1 MSRIHYFNPGHET
14 AILQGTRNYTPPSN
28 VRKMQKD
35 LAILPV
41 WYAEPEDLVYIPE
54 IIPPGFLYSQP
65 KELQPLPA
73 LITEASLANYSANSS
88 LLRASPWGIS
98 PQSLHLFNKLKESTG
113 IPISIPE
120 WKEEYTRLTGRQTA
134 ADCLRK
140 IRAYLPDLAIPAP
153 PCFCTSTQEV
163 EEQMLLWDAPFVL
176 KTPFSSSG
184 RGLLWIWEKTLD
196 AKDKNWINGAIH
208 KQGTVSI
215 ESGLEKIQ
223 DFAMEFHSDGQGH
236 VGYEGLSVFN
246 TEERGAYS
254 GNVMECQ
261 AIMRTRITQFTGEE
275 AFRRIQETVAC
286 VLSEIYGSIYTGYLG
301 VDMLV
306 YKQKDGSFAI
316 HPCVEINMRYTMG
329 MVALRLFQKYIAP
342 EACGNFRISFDK
354 EEGGAYE
361 KDCQMRDSYP
371 LQFTEGKIGAGYLSL
386 CPVGKETHYRAYLLI
401 L

>member
-14 AILQGTRNYTPPSN
+14 AVLKGTRNYTPPSN

-54 IIPPGFLYSQP
+54 ITPSDFLDSQP
-65 KELQPLPA
+65 KELHPFPTLV
-73 LITEASLANYSANSS
+73 TETSLANYSSTPS
-88 LLRASPWGIS
+88 LLQASPWGIS
-98 PQSLHLFNKLKESTG
+98 PQSLHLFDKLKESTG
-113 IPISIPE
+113 IPMSIPE

-134 ADCLRK
+134 ADCLEK
-140 IRAYLPDLAIPAP
+140 IRTYLPDMAIPAI
-153 PCFCTSTQEV
+153 PCFCASVREV
-163 EEQMLLWDAPFVL
+163 EEQMLLCDTPFVL

-184 RGLLWIWEKTLD
+184 RGLLWIWEKELD
-196 AKDKNWINGAIH
+196 TKDKNWINGAIN

-215 ESGLEKIQ
+215 ESGLEKVQ

-261 AIMRTRITQFTGEE
+261 ASMRTRVTRFTGEE
-275 AFRRIQETVAC
+275 VFRRIQETVAR
-286 VLSEIYGSIYTGYLG
+286 VLSDIYGSIYTGYLG

-306 YKQKDGSFAI
+306 YKQKDGSFSI

-329 MVALRLFQKYIAP
+329 MVALRLFQKHITP
-342 EACGNFRISFDK
+342 EAHGDFRISFDK

-361 KDCQMRDSYP
+361 KDLRMRDTYP
-371 LQFTEGKIGAGYLSL
+371 LLFANGKIRAGYLSL

-401 L
+401 Q